1 MLTVGKTEASYI
13 FSKFIIDNLDEFE
26 RVEKLYDITEEEL
39 NRIDNTKR
47 EEMRIKAIKLDES
60 MKGMPREY
68 YYLKKG
74 SSSFVD
80 DISEFDDIENNKQQI
95 QKELNDRK
103 ESLMDEGMKALGPD
117 ATTDDL
123 DEFVNDYE
131 ANAAA
136 EKDII
141 EEQFN
146 LIQPKE
152 GLDVLDTGFGYG
164 DTPQGIEDA
173 GDGLDDNYFA
183 DNDLSFS
190 PLVN

>member
-1 MLTVGKTEASYI
+1 
-13 FSKFIIDNLDEFE
+13 
-26 RVEKLYDITEEEL
+26 
-39 NRIDNTKR
+39 
-47 EEMRIKAIKLDES
+47 
-60 MKGMPREY
+60 
-68 YYLKKG
+68 
-74 SSSFVD
+74 
-80 DISEFDDIENNKQQI
+80 
-95 QKELNDRK
+95 
-103 ESLMDEGMKALGPD
+103 MKALGPD

-131 ANAAA
+131 ANAGA

-164 DTPQGIEDA
+164 DYKGIEDA